1 MTRQRQAHDDASAG
15 FDALVQ
21 TATADPDV
29 VGLVLTGSMAAGIP
43 SPWSDYDVR
52 LVLRDDVDDAAI
64 DRYASADFP
73 NVDLGVMT
81 LRDFAGSAA
90 WGSAFAWDRYAFFN
104 ARVVLDRTGTLQGL
118 VDAIGRIPPEHQESY
133 TAQVLDAFIN
143 SVYRTLKCQR
153 RGNDLCVRLEAAEAV
168 HNALHA
174 IFAFEGRLKPY
185 PNRLAHDLRISPLA
199 AFPIP
204 GDALLQILA
213 AILKDGDVAALQR
226 LFVTVMEQARDRGYG
241 EAVDDWGEAMVW
253 MLGFSPGPLPD
264 F

>member
-1 MTRQRQAHDDASAG
+1 MTHAHDNQSAG

-21 TATADPDV
+21 MATADPDV
-29 VGLVLTGSMAAGIP
+29 VGLVLTGSMAAGSP
-43 SPWSDYDVR
+43 LPWSDYDVR
-52 LVLRDDVDDAAI
+52 LILRDGVDDAAI

-104 ARVVLDRTGTLQGL
+104 ARVVLDRTGRLQGL
-118 VDAIGRIPPEHQESY
+118 ADAIGRIPPEHQESF
-133 TAQVLDAFIN
+133 TTEMLGGFIN
-143 SVYRTLKCQR
+143 GVYRALKCQR

-168 HNALHA
+168 HYGLHV
-174 IFAFEGRLKPY
+174 IFALEGRLKPY

-213 AILKDGDVAALQR
+213 AIINDGDVAALQR
-226 LFVTVMEQARDRGYG
+226 LFATVMDQARDRGFG
-241 EAVDDWGEAMVW
+241 EAIDDWGEDMAW
-253 MLGFSPGPLPD
+253 MLSFTPESAFVP
-264 F
+264 